1 MLLGQI
7 RLAREIALG
16 LANRKFQLIH
26 NLVSRPDNRLKIVHL
41 CKLAHVTRSGYY
53 NWLSNMEFRNAKE
66 QKDRED
72 FSIILEA
79 YKFKGYDKGIR
90 GIHMRLLHLEKPV
103 LMNLK
108 KIRRLMVKYNLRCP
122 IRKPNPYRQIARAL
136 RTNKVA
142 PNLLNREFKAHGPR
156 KVLLTDIT
164 YIPLNDK
171 YCYLSTILDSYT
183 MQVLGY
189 CLSDSLAIDFVLESV
204 NMVLARHGSELSSET
219 IIHSDQGSHYTSY
232 KFIHLVND
240 ANLRQSMSRR
250 GNCWDNAPQESYF
263 GHMKDELNLD
273 TCFTFRDVCNEIKDY
288 IEYYNNY

>member
-1 MLLGQI
+1 MLFGQI
-7 RLAREIALG
+7 RLAREISLG
-16 LANRKFQLIH
+16 LSNRKFQLIH
-26 NLVSRPDNRLKIVHL
+26 DLVSKPDNQLKVSHL

-53 NWLSNMEFRNAKE
+53 NWLSNMDSRNEHE
-66 QKDRED
+66 QKDRAD
-72 FSIILEA
+72 FSKILEA

-122 IRKPNPYRQIARAL
+122 IRKPNPYRQMVRAL

-142 PNLLNREFKAHGPR
+142 PNLLNREFKEHGPR

-189 CLSDSLAIDFVLESV
+189 CLSDSLAIDFVLETV
-204 NMVLARHGSELSSET
+204 NMVLAKHGNEISSET

-232 KFIHLVND
+232 KF
-240 ANLRQSMSRR
+240 R
-250 GNCWDNAPQESYF
+250 
-263 GHMKDELNLD
+263 
-273 TCFTFRDVCNEIKDY
+273 
-288 IEYYNNY
+288 